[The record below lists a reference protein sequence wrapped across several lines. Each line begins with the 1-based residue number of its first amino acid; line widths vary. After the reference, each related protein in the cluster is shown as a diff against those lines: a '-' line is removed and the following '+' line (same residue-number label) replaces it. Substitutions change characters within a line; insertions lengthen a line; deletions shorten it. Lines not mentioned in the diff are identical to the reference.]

1 MSPFAADSLRTI
13 EQLAVDH
20 DAAAS
25 AGADLALHVVEPTI
39 SGVHDL
45 ERIMATTDH
54 FGVPS
59 LVAIN
64 KADLNLARCEE
75 ITAYCAEQGVELAGE
90 IPYDNVV
97 TEAMVQGRPV
107 TAYTDGPVAEALRG
121 TWERVKARLLS
132 DGTGAARE
140 GGATAPGRT

>member
-1 MSPFAADSLRTI
+1 
-13 EQLAVDH
+13 
-20 DAAAS
+20 
-25 AGADLALHVVEPTI
+25 VVEPTI

-45 ERIMATTDH
+45 ERIMGTTDH

-75 ITAYCAEQGVELAGE
+75 IAAFCAEQGVQVVGQ

-97 TEAMVQGRPV
+97 TEAMVQGQPV
-107 TAYTDGPVAEALRG
+107 TAYTDGPVTEALKELWSRLRDSIVSRG
-121 TWERVKARLLS
+121 DLS
-132 DGTGAARE
+132 TSHR
-140 GGATAPGRT
+140 RNSL